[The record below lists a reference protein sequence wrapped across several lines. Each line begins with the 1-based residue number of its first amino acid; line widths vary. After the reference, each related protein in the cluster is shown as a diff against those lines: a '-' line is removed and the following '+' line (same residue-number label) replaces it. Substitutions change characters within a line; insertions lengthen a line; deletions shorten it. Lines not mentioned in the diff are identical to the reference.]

1 MATLVPMSVD
11 ASLFGDDLP
20 EPKTRPAVTAATVEA
35 LPAWQ
40 IDGLRAALDRCGVE
54 SMEDRRRLVVE
65 IVGRPVAA
73 LKELTAAEAGAPRDE
88 LHRRSPENT
97 RSGSAWDQREGD
109 TWIDRL

>member
-1 MATLVPMSVD
+1 MSVD

-20 EPKTRPAVTAATVEA
+20 EPTTDPADTAKVEM

-40 IDGLRAALDRCGVE
+40 IDALRAALDRCGVD
-54 SMEDRRRLVVE
+54 SMNDRQRLVAE

-73 LKELTAAEAGAPRDE
+73 LKELTAAEAGALRDE
-88 LHRRSPENT
+88 LHRRAPENT

>member
-1 MATLVPMSVD
+1 MSVD

-20 EPKTRPAVTAATVEA
+20 EPTADAAVIAKVEE

-40 IDGLRAALDRCGVE
+40 IDGLRAALDRCGVD
-54 SMEDRRRLVVE
+54 SMDDRQRLVVE

-73 LKELTAAEAGAPRDE
+73 LKELTAAEAGRLRDE
-88 LHRRSPENT
+88 LRRRAPGPT
-97 RSGSAWDQREGD
+97 GIGSAWDQRDRD